1 MEFNEDEIKTKG
13 KMYNFIIIVVILVI
27 VFICLSIYFS
37 FKALGEDLSKKYY
50 YYVDINNQNK
60 DEIMSLLNE
69 ETDNMTGINYC
80 DSMYKIEYYNTFPD
94 GTNYT
99 IYCKDTD
106 NIGFSIDKVGE
117 DKLQSYIYKY
127 GDMERRQI
135 SNMFTSLFKFYFKIY
150 F

>member
-69 ETDNMTGINYC
+69 ETDN
-80 DSMYKIEYYNTFPD
+80 
-94 GTNYT
+94 
-99 IYCKDTD
+99 
-106 NIGFSIDKVGE
+106 IDDVC
-117 DKLQSYIYKY
+117 SC
-127 GDMERRQI
+127 
-135 SNMFTSLFKFYFKIY
+135 FV
-150 F
+150 